1 MSPISGT
8 SPSFSLPAAVNSGLA
23 TIATGNRR
31 LNQDAEQIADRN
43 NANVINP
50 LLDLSQSKL
59 LAEAGAAVI
68 RTSNSM
74 LGTLL
79 DIFA

>member
-1 MSPISGT
+1 MSTLSGAISNVT
-8 SPSFSLPAAVNSGLA
+8 PSSALNSGVA
-23 TIATGNRR
+23 TIATGSQQLNR
-31 LNQDAEQIADRN
+31 DAQQIANPD
-43 NANVINP
+43 AQDSTAP
-50 LLDLSQSKL
+50 LLDLNQSSQ

-68 RTSNSM
+68 RASNQM